1 MYWIVSPDQASTHA
15 NILERSVPRSIKIS
29 SIEYYTQLMET
40 ITYSLDG
47 KLYHLTTNSLNDS
60 ITELYFTDKTQFI
73 IDIPENTFIYVENS
87 HILVEPSNQKFF
99 INNNT
104 DYVLEINT
112 TTLSVKNRRKW
123 DYSLIKI

>member
-1 MYWIVSPDQASTHA
+1 
-15 NILERSVPRSIKIS
+15 
-29 SIEYYTQLMET
+29 MET

>member
-1 MYWIVSPDQASTHA
+1 
-15 NILERSVPRSIKIS
+15 
-29 SIEYYTQLMET
+29 MET

-47 KLYHLTTNSLNDS
+47 KLYHLTTNPLNDS

-73 IDIPENTFIYVENS
+73 IDIPENIFLYVENH
-87 HILVEPSNQKFF
+87 HILVKPSNQKFF
-99 INNNT
+99 IHNNT

-123 DYSLIKI
+123 DYSLIKF

>member
-1 MYWIVSPDQASTHA
+1 MYWIVSPDRASTRA

-40 ITYSLDG
+40 ITYSLDD
-47 KLYHLTTNSLNDS
+47 KLYHLTTNPLNDS

-73 IDIPENTFIYVENS
+73 IDIPENTFLYVENH
-87 HILVEPSNQKFF
+87 HILVKPSNQKFF
-99 INNNT
+99 IHNNT

-112 TTLSVKNRRKW
+112 TILSVKNRRKW
-123 DYSLIKI
+123 DYYLIKI